1 MSSHRNL
8 EMLDRYKEELLVE
21 GVWSNPA
28 ICSQLLDRTQRVE
41 ETYKIML
48 IIGLEQNVVNYQWKP
63 FRREVSHR
71 GRASKQA
78 TDIPQLSGRKQIPFI
93 GQCHATN
100 TSASGDKHHIRKG
113 CPEGMIGD
121 KQ

>member
-1 MSSHRNL
+1 
-8 EMLDRYKEELLVE
+8 MLDRYKEELLVE

-48 IIGLEQNVVNYQWKP
+48 IIGLEQNVVNYQWKA

-113 CPEGMIGD
+113 CPEGMTGD